1 MFWSYAPVYLS
12 WGDIH
17 VLELCSC
24 LLMFYELGGHPC
36 SMSYA
41 PVYLSWGDIHVLELC
56 SCLLKLGGHP
66 CSGVMLLFT

>member
-1 MFWSYAPVYLS
+1 MFWSYAPVYLTS
-12 WGDIH
+12 
-17 VLELCSC
+17 
-24 LLMFYELGGHPC
+24 MLGGHPC
-36 SMSYA
+36 PMSYA

>member
-24 LLMFYELGGHPC
+24 LLN
-36 SMSYA
+36 
-41 PVYLSWGDIHVLELC
+41 IHVLELC

-66 CSGVMLLFT
+66 CPMSYAPVYLSWGDIHVL

>member
-1 MFWSYAPVYLS
+1 MSY
-12 WGDIH
+12 
-17 VLELCSC
+17 ELCSC
-24 LLMFYELGGHPC
+24 LLKLGGHPC
-36 SMSYA
+36 YA